1 MHRLTAFALFI
12 MILQLAFSA
21 NQSVKSQSQPA
32 SSCSAHA
39 TSGVPG
45 VPGMPGR
52 NGRDGARGSTGAPG
66 KKGPAG
72 PVGPK
77 GVKGPAGAPGKR
89 GSQGVKGDQGPA
101 GVVPQR
107 NWKQCTW
114 KPLEDNR
121 DYGLIKDCVFVKKSP
136 DTVLKVEFDGDFR
149 VAHCKRCCKRWY
161 FTFNGIECAKP
172 APIEGIDAIWQ
183 NHGKTD
189 TNIHQHS
196 QIGGYCEGIG
206 SATVRVGLT
215 VGDCPGFGKGF
226 DAYTGH
232 KSVTRIMIEEV
243 PKPQ

>member
-1 MHRLTAFALFI
+1 MTALALFI
-12 MILQLAFSA
+12 LILHLAFSA
-21 NQSVKSQSQPA
+21 NQSVNCQSQPA
-32 SSCSAHA
+32 SCCSVHTTSCA
-39 TSGVPG
+39 PG
-45 VPGMPGR
+45 FPGMPGH
-52 NGRDGARGSTGAPG
+52 NGRDGARGLMGAPG

-77 GVKGPAGAPGKR
+77 GDQGPAGAPGKK
-89 GSQGVKGDQGPA
+89 GSHGDQGPA

-114 KPLEDNR
+114 KPLEDGR
-121 DYGLIKDCVFVKKSP
+121 DYGLIKDCVFVKKSS

-149 VAHCKRCCKRWY
+149 VAFCKRCCKRWY

-172 APIEGIDAIWQ
+172 APIEGIDAIWR
-183 NHGKTD
+183 NHGRTD
-189 TNIHQHS
+189 TNVHKHS

-206 SATVRVGLT
+206 SGTVRVGVA

>member
-1 MHRLTAFALFI
+1 
-12 MILQLAFSA
+12 
-21 NQSVKSQSQPA
+21 
-32 SSCSAHA
+32 
-39 TSGVPG
+39 
-45 VPGMPGR
+45 MPGH
-52 NGRDGARGSTGAPG
+52 NGRDGARGLMGAPG

-77 GVKGPAGAPGKR
+77 GDQGPAGAPGKK
-89 GSQGVKGDQGPA
+89 GSQGDQGPA

-114 KPLEDNR
+114 KPLEDGR
-121 DYGLIKDCVFVKKSP
+121 DYGLIKVCFHYFCGRLTFLFVYRLLQSPCEILSLCCRIVSSLKKSS

-149 VAHCKRCCKRWY
+149 VAFCKRCCKRWY

-172 APIEGIDAIWQ
+172 APIEGIDAIWR
-183 NHGKTD
+183 NHGRTD
-189 TNIHQHS
+189 TNVHKHS

-206 SATVRVGLT
+206 SGTVRVGVA